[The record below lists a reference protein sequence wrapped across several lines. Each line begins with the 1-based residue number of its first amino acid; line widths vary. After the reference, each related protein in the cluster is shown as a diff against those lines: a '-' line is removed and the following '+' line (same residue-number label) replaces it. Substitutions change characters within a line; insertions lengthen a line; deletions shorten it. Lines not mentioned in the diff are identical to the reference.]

1 MSHRTAC
8 GFTLLELMIT
18 VLIVA
23 ILAAI
28 AYPSYQSYLARAYR
42 SEAYTALNQWA
53 NLQEQYF
60 LDQRHYAS
68 DMTNLGA
75 PANPFV
81 TDAGHYRIQAVATA
95 TGFTL
100 TATALDNQLALDS
113 ACPTLTLS
121 SDGVRAPEVCW
132 R

>member
-42 SEAYTALNQWA
+42 SEAYTALNHWA

-60 LDQRHYAS
+60 LDQRHYAG

-81 TDAGHYRIQAVATA
+81 TDAGHYRVQAVATA

-113 ACPTLTLS
+113 ACSTLTLS
-121 SDGVRAPEVCW
+121 SDGIRAPADCW

>member
-1 MSHRTAC
+1 MNHRTAR

-60 LDQRHYAS
+60 LDQRRYAG
-68 DMTNLGA
+68 DMSSLGA

-81 TDAGHYRIQAVATA
+81 TAAGHYSVQTTATE

-100 TATALDNQLALDS
+100 TATALDNQLTLDS
-113 ACPTLTLS
+113 ACSTLTLS
-121 SDGVRAPEVCW
+121 SDGARAPEDCW

>member
-1 MSHRTAC
+1 MNHRTAR
-8 GFTLLELMIT
+8 GFTLVELMIT

-60 LDQRHYAS
+60 LDQRRLRRRYEQLGCAS
-68 DMTNLGA
+68 KS
-75 PANPFV
+75 V
-81 TDAGHYRIQAVATA
+81 RHCRR
-95 TGFTL
+95 
-100 TATALDNQLALDS
+100 ALQR
-113 ACPTLTLS
+113 P
-121 SDGVRAPEVCW
+121 DGCHRDGIHSYCDRP

>member
-1 MSHRTAC
+1 MNHRTAH

-60 LDQRHYAS
+60 LDQRRYAD
-68 DMTNLGA
+68 DMSSLGA
-75 PANPFV
+75 PANLFV
-81 TDAGHYRIQAVATA
+81 TAAGHYSVQTTATE

-100 TATALDNQLALDS
+100 TATALDNQLTLDS
-113 ACPTLTLS
+113 ACSTLTLS
-121 SDGVRAPEVCW
+121 SDGVRAPKDCW

>member
-1 MSHRTAC
+1 MNHRTAH

-60 LDQRHYAS
+60 LDQRRYAD
-68 DMTNLGA
+68 DMSSLGA
-75 PANPFV
+75 PANSFV
-81 TDAGHYRIQAVATA
+81 TTAGHYSVQTTTTE

-100 TATALDNQLALDS
+100 TATALDNQLMLDS
-113 ACPTLTLS
+113 ACSTLTLS
-121 SDGVRAPEVCW
+121 SDGVRAPKDCW

>member
-1 MSHRTAC
+1 MNHRTAH

-60 LDQRHYAS
+60 LDQRRYAD
-68 DMTNLGA
+68 DMSSLGA
-75 PANPFV
+75 PANSFV
-81 TDAGHYRIQAVATA
+81 TAAGHYSVKTTTTE
-95 TGFTL
+95 TGFTI
-100 TATALDNQLALDS
+100 TATAIDNQLTLDS
-113 ACPTLTLS
+113 ACSTLTLS
-121 SDGVRAPEVCW
+121 SDGVRAPKDCW